1 MSIGA
6 SIVFTRHELT
16 VDQASEIPLPAISL
30 TELASET
37 LTESSVPDTI
47 RKILA
52 SAPEADRL
60 NVYGVLPPV
69 LRAAL
74 FRRDWSGGATL
85 IRVFE
90 AHSENRAPEG
100 ERPQFKFIKWVL
112 TGIYRID

>member
-1 MSIGA
+1 MSTA

-16 VDQASEIPLPAISL
+16 EEQAAGIPLPAITL
-30 TELASET
+30 KDLASET
-37 LTESSVPDTI
+37 LTEATVPDTI
-47 RKILA
+47 RRIVA

-60 NVYGVLPPV
+60 NIYGVLPPV

-85 IRVFE
+85 IEIFE

-100 ERPQFKFIKWVL
+100 ERPKFAFIKWVL